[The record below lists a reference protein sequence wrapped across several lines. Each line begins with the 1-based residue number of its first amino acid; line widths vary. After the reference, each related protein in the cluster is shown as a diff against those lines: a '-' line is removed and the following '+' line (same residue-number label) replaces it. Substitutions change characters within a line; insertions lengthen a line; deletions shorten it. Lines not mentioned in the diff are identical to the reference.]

1 MDMKIL
7 DLLIQKL
14 LRYGLIVRV
23 LISLAGDLNHLNL
36 SEALSKSEDLSLT
49 HTLEISGEL

>member
-1 MDMKIL
+1 MKIL